1 MKTETKSTKTK
12 ETHYAKNTDFVDDPD
27 FKQWTAENLPTG
39 KSGFYVTDLDAIIR
53 DRKGNLMILEK
64 KCQNAVCSDNQNITL
79 QIINYL
85 IERGAQ
91 ACGGRVPVSM
101 NGETKIF
108 PIRFHGA
115 HLLQLSG
122 EKFDGSVLR
131 FDRQL
136 VTTSKLID
144 ILSFKDFNYPN
155 YVKGRVVKMYHNQ
168 E

>member
-1 MKTETKSTKTK
+1 MKPKTK
-12 ETHYAKNTDFVDDPD
+12 THYAKNTNHISDED
-27 FKQWTAENLPTG
+27 FKKWTADNLPTG

-53 DRKGNLMILEK
+53 DKKGNLMLLEK

-91 ACGGRVPVSM
+91 ACGSRVPVSI

-136 VTTSKLID
+136 VSTSQLID
-144 ILSFKDFNYPN
+144 ILSFKNFNYPN
-155 YVKGRVVKMYHNQ
+155 YVKGRVVKMYL
-168 E
+168 ESE